1 MRTRLLGNLE
11 YTKHDTDGVGIRF
24 FYLLWLLDLK
34 PEAWS
39 LCNSNLLGFFNQGAP
54 KRNRKV
60 PTINA
65 QSLSKEAKQNSIK
78 ISCFGCPRVFS
89 TAQMAIFKIILHR
102 IISVVWL
109 TNFLSEI
116 RSLSNHDDETQF
128 HILSVKPIEKLQCF
142 WSLMIAHCSTTS
154 SDGWGIVWVASYI
167 KEIQPTHCYV
177 LWQYGGAS
185 WSVRGIICPPGLNR
199 VNWSAKKWGA
209 IAPPLF
215 TEAPDL
221 YYDPSKKNY

>member
-1 MRTRLLGNLE
+1 MSISDGFIENQQSLWKSLECSVENVILSHSISKKIPCWLEFWSLKTKGLGGDWLFSKTRNVRTRLFGNLE

-54 KRNRKV
+54 KQNRKV

-65 QSLSKEAKQNSIK
+65 QFLSKEAIQNSIK

-89 TAQMAIFKIILHR
+89 TAQMATIKIILHR

-128 HILSVKPIEKLQCF
+128 HILSVKPIWSF
-142 WSLMIAHCSTTS
+142 SAFDHWWSLTAQIRAVM
-154 SDGWGIVWVASYI
+154 DG
-167 KEIQPTHCYV
+167 E
-177 LWQYGGAS
+177 
-185 WSVRGIICPPGLNR
+185 
-199 VNWSAKKWGA
+199 
-209 IAPPLF
+209 
-215 TEAPDL
+215 
-221 YYDPSKKNY
+221 